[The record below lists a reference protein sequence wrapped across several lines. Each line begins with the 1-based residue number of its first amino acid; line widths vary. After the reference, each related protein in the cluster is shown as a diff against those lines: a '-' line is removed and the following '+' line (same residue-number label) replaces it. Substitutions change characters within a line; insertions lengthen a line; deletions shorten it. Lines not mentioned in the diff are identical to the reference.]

1 VDDKIPIKDKTTA
14 KEMGHEALHD
24 LLHFDKKIFR
34 TMPILLFK
42 PGLLTERTLKEPKSR
57 YMRPFT
63 LFVFINFL
71 FFTIK
76 SKSIFNYTLDS
87 YMNTFEAAILKK
99 QAELH
104 ISMSTL
110 AERFNMAIHFEEKEY
125 LIIMVPLFALALT
138 LLYINKKIQFT
149 QHLVFA
155 LHFYSFLIIFLL
167 LIPWLIRP
175 VQALINSWHLN
186 LDLTHSEFH
195 FILIILIVNFFY
207 LYFSLK
213 RLYSQ
218 TMWLTVVKSLFLS
231 LTVLALIIFVYRT
244 ALFYIVMRSLT
255 E

>member
-1 VDDKIPIKDKTTA
+1 VDDKIPIKDKTTV
-14 KEMGHEALHD
+14 KEMSHEALHD
-24 LLHFDKKIFR
+24 LIHFDKKIFR
-34 TMPILLFK
+34 TVPILLFK
-42 PGLLTERTLKEPKSR
+42 PGLLTERTLEEPKSR
-57 YMRPFT
+57 YVRPFT
-63 LFVFINFL
+63 LFVFINFV
-71 FFTIK
+71 FFMIK

-87 YMNTFEAAILKK
+87 YMDTFETAILKK
-99 QAELH
+99 QAALN

-167 LIPWLIRP
+167 LVPWLVRP
-175 VQALINSWHLN
+175 VQALLNSLHSN

-195 FILIILIVNFFY
+195 FILIIITVNFFY

-213 RLYSQ
+213 RVYGQ
-218 TMWLTVVKSLFLS
+218 RMWLTSLKSLFLS
-231 LTVLALIIFVYRT
+231 LTVLALIIYVYRI
-244 ALFYIVMRSLT
+244 ALFFIVMRSLS